1 MKMTSKGRYQTKL
14 NKQTSWPFAKFSVI
28 DTTGKTLGERSVC
41 FTDTEQKADQVASA
55 LNFNY
60 KPSEYGYKLVD

>member
-1 MKMTSKGRYQTKL
+1 MATTKGRYQTKQ
-14 NKQTSWPFAKFSVI
+14 NQSTHPPTRFSVI

-41 FTDTEQKADQVASA
+41 FTDTEKKADQVASA
-55 LNFNY
+55 LNFNH